1 MPNPS
6 HSDSVF
12 IKRNCGQCEMRFWLA
27 WTSMK
32 WHFRLLLLPP
42 YFTLHFNFNP
52 TQCTINCDLAAINVD
67 WVVWFF
73 FPVFPEILSVKVW
86 SVSIWF
92 VHCVWRS
99 YRRISLNLV
108 IIYGRVCLDQSILFY
123 GNLIRFELDVA
134 FYINAQMHLE
144 FVWGGGDKHAD
155 LRNT

>member
-1 MPNPS
+1 MRNAFLIGLNINEMAFSTPFAAPIFYTAFQFQP
-6 HSDSVF
+6 DSMHNQLWF
-12 IKRNCGQCEMRFWLA
+12 SCNKCWL
-27 WTSMK
+27 SC
-32 WHFRLLLLPP
+32 L
-42 YFTLHFNFNP
+42 
-52 TQCTINCDLAAINVD
+52 V
-67 WVVWFF
+67 F
-73 FPVFPEILSVKVW
+73 FPVFPEILPVKVW

-108 IIYGRVCLDQSILFY
+108 IIYGRVCLDQSILLY